1 MRLFRIQRT
10 ADTCTDYRTWR
21 RLGDLSTMVF
31 ALGIHCP
38 EKNPSVPF
46 FLIEIRRR
54 VMIASYTVDKML
66 ATLLGRPPRI
76 AWQYCDIQSPLDL
89 DYEDI
94 FAASDERCQDKL
106 MEKIGPDGWNIE
118 GRLTSGSKAKM
129 FAALGPIREKI
140 LALSLSPHPGNIAHK
155 IS

>member
-1 MRLFRIQRT
+1 
-10 ADTCTDYRTWR
+10 
-21 RLGDLSTMVF
+21 MVF

-38 EKNPSVPF
+38 EKNPSIPF

-54 VMIASYTVDKML
+54 VLIASYTIDKTL

-89 DYEDI
+89 DYEEI
-94 FAASDERCQDKL
+94 FRASDEQRHDKL
-106 MEKIGPDGWNIE
+106 LEKIGPDGWYIE
-118 GRLTSGSKAKM
+118 GRMTAGSKARLYAM
-129 FAALGPIREKI
+129 FAPIREKI
-140 LALSLSPHPGNIAHK
+140 LALSLSPHPGDVAQK